1 MPPPDRQQ
9 AKHLT
14 CFVQTS
20 PASCPQD
27 DLAQWLA
34 HCVKE
39 ITAETATVWSCPVLT
54 HGVSKVLYLDQAR
67 NRKLFMSG
75 SIIATI
81 ALVALLVPGI
91 NAVGV
96 IMAAAI
102 LNIFVYYA
110 MPDSYSPAY
119 MEKRMLRHEG
129 PTMRRNNIRQTR

>member
-1 MPPPDRQQ
+1 
-9 AKHLT
+9 
-14 CFVQTS
+14 
-20 PASCPQD
+20 
-27 DLAQWLA
+27 
-34 HCVKE
+34 
-39 ITAETATVWSCPVLT
+39 VLT